1 MQVGFIWTQLHAHAT
16 VNVDTAKVV
25 GSRILD
31 KMEGKTPAN
40 FLFKRIDQAVTLG
53 SKNTAKIN
61 GENIQVD
68 TQLLFQRLILA
79 AQTIDLK
86 TALNYELCTFPSA
99 SFQSV
104 GILLK
109 ATKSTLAESIWKM
122 VQCQRIEIIQELC
135 SQ

>member
-31 KMEGKTPAN
+31 KMEGKTPAD
-40 FLFKRIDQAVTLG
+40 FSFKRIDQAVTLG

-61 GENIQVD
+61 GENIQ
-68 TQLLFQRLILA
+68 LLFQKLILA

-86 TALNYELCTFPSA
+86 TALSYELCTFPSA

>member
-1 MQVGFIWTQLHAHAT
+1 
-16 VNVDTAKVV
+16 
-25 GSRILD
+25 
-31 KMEGKTPAN
+31 MEGKTPAD
-40 FLFKRIDQAVTLG
+40 FSFKRIDQAVTLG